1 MVNACVFRGKT
12 VSEAHTA
19 QQQGETGSVFYTLA
33 IIGLIVAILGLGGA
47 YAAGA
52 WLDAAREEP
61 ANPALAATHLITIGA
76 QHYVVPAALIS
87 DPMQRRDG
95 FSDRLDMTL
104 ALPLGGGGALTMVD
118 VTIMPRGR
126 IRTSANL
133 LDSVYLHQFANS
145 QLQGPP
151 GLVGKPL
158 AGDAGTSGET
168 VWYDPLSATP
178 FVAKCA
184 VPIAMGSEQKNCIRT
199 VQLSDRNTT
208 VFAFEPSVLY
218 NWRAFDATV
227 EGWLKGLRK

>member
-1 MVNACVFRGKT
+1 MVNACDFRGKT
-12 VSEAHTA
+12 VSEAHPA
-19 QQQGETGSVFYTLA
+19 DHRDEPGSVIYTLS
-33 IIGLIVAILGLGGA
+33 IIALFVAILGLGGA
-47 YAAGA
+47 YAVGA
-52 WLDAAREEP
+52 WLDAAREKP
-61 ANPALAATHLITIGA
+61 ADPALTATHLITIGA

-87 DPMQRRDG
+87 DPVQRRDG
-95 FSDRLDMTL
+95 FSDRLDMAL
-104 ALPLGGGGALTMVD
+104 ALPLGEAGALTMLD

-145 QLQGPP
+145 QLQGAP

-184 VPIAMGSEQKNCIRT
+184 APVAMGTEQKTCIRT
-199 VQLSDRNTT
+199 VQLSDRNTAI
-208 VFAFEPSVLY
+208 FAFEPSVLA

-227 EGWLKGLRK
+227 EEWLQGLRK